1 MACLENNN
9 LIILAAKIKLLNKSF
24 FYLNAEAAVFIT
36 FQIIFS
42 WNFDIGTLLSWT
54 SHARAGDEEQLTP

>member
-24 FYLNAEAAVFIT
+24 FYLNAEATVFLT
-36 FQIIFS
+36 F
-42 WNFDIGTLLSWT
+42 
-54 SHARAGDEEQLTP
+54 